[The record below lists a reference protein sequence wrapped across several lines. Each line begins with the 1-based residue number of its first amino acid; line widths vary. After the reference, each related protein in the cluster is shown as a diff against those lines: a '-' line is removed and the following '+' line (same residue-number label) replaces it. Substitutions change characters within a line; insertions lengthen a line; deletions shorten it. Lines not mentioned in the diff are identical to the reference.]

1 MILYLI
7 TTLLSVIIVYI
18 LIVRP
23 LLIYWGATT
32 EEIYA
37 ALPGDEYISSP
48 EINTTK
54 AVLVNAKPAEIWPWI
69 VQMGQGRG
77 GHYSYDWLENLFGF
91 QMNSVLEILP
101 EMQHLKAG
109 DTVNFSAGRK
119 MVADK
124 IAHEK
129 YVLLL
134 EHDDQQKKSEKTSH
148 PLASWLIYLQL
159 LENGDTH
166 VISHIRYA
174 YRPGILYFLKMR
186 LFIELAG
193 FIMERRMLLGIK
205 ERAEYVK
212 NMLSR
217 VPHLSR

>member
-1 MILYLI
+1 MILYI
-7 TTLLSVIIVYI
+7 IAISLSVIIGYI
-18 LIVRP
+18 LIIRP

-32 EEIYA
+32 EVIYTT
-37 ALPGDEYISSP
+37 LPGDEYITSP

-54 AVLVNAKPAEIWPWI
+54 AIVIFSKPAEIWPWI

-91 QMNSVLEILP
+91 QMNSVREILP

-109 DTVNFSAGRK
+109 DAVNFSAGRK
-119 MVADK
+119 MIVDQMVS
-124 IAHEK
+124 EK
-129 YVLLL
+129 YLLLL
-134 EHDDQQKKSEKTSH
+134 EHENKQKDPEKAM
-148 PLASWLIYLQL
+148 PPKASWLIYLQP
-159 LENGDTH
+159 LENGATH
-166 VISHIRYA
+166 LVSHFRYA
-174 YRPGILYFLKMR
+174 YRPGIINFLKMR

-205 ERAEYVK
+205 ERAEYVN

-217 VPHLSR
+217 MRHISR